1 MICMSGRCSNGIM
14 HIFCGEIHDLTMTEI
29 SFEDF
34 PKQIS
39 AKIKRISALQEQKME
54 YLEFDKTSS
63 G

>member
-39 AKIKRISALQEQKME
+39 AKMRRISALEEQKIE
-54 YLEFDKTSS
+54 YLEFNKTSS
-63 G
+63 D

>member
-1 MICMSGRCSNGIM
+1 M